1 MGYGIMAYAVDVQVL
16 SAPSAHTGDPQK
28 FFDWMVEVHRATT
41 CSEAVRTALR
51 ELFFCEEHSSSDG
64 APYGLALQI
73 LCARFGGALS
83 NRYWYPVGS
92 GWFNKVGAALDSL
105 GIDFDPHD
113 LAFSGSPISL
123 PEIEDFPAIGHFT
136 RAELEP
142 VARAFDTAD
151 LSGIGDE
158 EIAESVT
165 ELRDWVRWCVD
176 NDLDLVSFHY

>member
-1 MGYGIMAYAVDVQVL
+1 MAYAVDVEVL
-16 SAPSAHTGDPQK
+16 AAPSAHTGDPQA
-28 FFDWMVEVHRATT
+28 FFDWMVDVHRATT

-51 ELFFCEEHSSSDG
+51 ELFFSEEHSGSDG
-64 APYGLALQI
+64 APFGLALQI

-83 NRYWYPVGS
+83 NRYWYPIS
-92 GWFNKVGAALDSL
+92 TSWFDKVGDTLDRL
-105 GIDFDPHD
+105 RVDFDPHD

-142 VARAFDTAD
+142 VAHAFAAAD

-165 ELRDWVRWCVD
+165 ELRGWVRTCVD
-176 NDLDLVSFHY
+176 DDLDLVSFHY

>member
-1 MGYGIMAYAVDVQVL
+1 MTG
-16 SAPSAHTGDPQK
+16 SA
-28 FFDWMVEVHRATT
+28 
-41 CSEAVRTALR
+41 AVRTALR
-51 ELFFCEEHSSSDG
+51 ELFFSEEHSGSDG
-64 APYGLALQI
+64 APYALALQI

-83 NRYWYPVGS
+83 NRYWYPISS
-92 GWFNKVGAALDSL
+92 GWFDKVGDALGGLD
-105 GIDFDPHD
+105 IDFDPHD

-123 PEIEDFPAIGHFT
+123 PEIEDFPAVGHFT

-165 ELRDWVRWCVD
+165 ELRDWVRTCVD
-176 NDLDLVSFHY
+176 DGLDLVSFHY

>member
-1 MGYGIMAYAVDVQVL
+1 MPYAVDVEVL
-16 SAPSAHTGDPQK
+16 SAPSAHTGDPQG
-28 FFDWMVEVHRATT
+28 FFDWMVDVHRATT

-51 ELFFCEEHSSSDG
+51 ELFFSEKHSGSDG
-64 APYGLALQI
+64 APYGMALQI

-83 NRYWYPVGS
+83 NRAWYPIS
-92 GWFNKVGAALDSL
+92 TSWFDKVGDVLDGL
-105 GIDFDPHD
+105 GIDLDPHH

-142 VARAFDTAD
+142 VARAFAAAD

-158 EIAESVT
+158 ELFESVT
-165 ELRDWVRWCVD
+165 ELRDWVHWCVD

>member
-1 MGYGIMAYAVDVQVL
+1 MGYGIMPYAVQIDVL
-16 SAPSAHTGDPQK
+16 AAPSTHTGDPRG
-28 FFDWMVEVHRATT
+28 FFDWMVELHRATVR
-41 CSEAVRTALR
+41 SNDIRTALR
-51 ELFFCEEHSSSDG
+51 ELFFREEHSGSDG

-83 NRYWYPVGS
+83 NRYWYPITTS
-92 GWFNKVGAALDSL
+92 WFDKVGDALD
-105 GIDFDPHD
+105 GIGVDFDPHD

-151 LSGIGDE
+151 LSSIGDE

-165 ELRDWVRWCVD
+165 ELRDWVRSCVD
-176 NDLDLVSFHY
+176 NHYDLVSFHY